1 MAIATAAKTAQ
12 AAGNAAAPKKV
23 ASRTAAAAKPVQA
36 AKPADDGVAFVS
48 LNPDMA
54 TQGGLIDDIDVEIT
68 DALAV
73 LWDYNGQQA
82 AGPALAVEFTDVNGG
97 QHIQYYS
104 AGKSEDWMPHESGE
118 GFVAVSGKTGFNNNS
133 NIMMLFDS
141 LVKAG
146 FPKEHLTGNVKVI
159 VGTKGHVL
167 QQITERKGL
176 IRTGKNADRPSSVLL
191 VSKIT
196 ELPTGVG
203 GGGAAVTQQA
213 TTASTKAPAAGRVNG
228 AATGAATGGAATA
241 TGTGNDLDAELQG
254 YLQTA
259 LLELPEG
266 VSVIEKKDIVKIVF
280 KKATEDGKAAA
291 DRNKAVIRAGQQ
303 DFLNGL
309 GAVGIAYTGT
319 EISLAG

>member
-1 MAIATAAKTAQ
+1 MAIATAAKTP
-12 AAGNAAAPKKV
+12 AAAANPAAPKKTAGRPA
-23 ASRTAAAAKPVQA
+23 ASTGA
-36 AKPADDGVAFVS
+36 AKPAQIAQPTNSGVAFVS

-54 TQGGLIDDIDVEIT
+54 TQGGLIDDINVEIT

-73 LWDYNGQQA
+73 MWDYNGNA
-82 AGPALAVEFTDVNGG
+82 PTGPAMAVEYTDVNGA

-104 AGKSEDWMPHESGE
+104 AGKAEDWLAHESGE
-118 GFVAVSGKTGFNNNS
+118 GFVSVSGKTGFNSNS

-167 QQITERKGL
+167 QHITERKGL

-196 ELPTGVG
+196 ELPAGVG
-203 GGGAAVTQQA
+203 GTAVAQQA
-213 TTASTKAPAAGRVNG
+213 TQAATKAPAAAATGHVNG
-228 AATGAATGGAATA
+228 AAAAAATTPAMGG
-241 TGTGNDLDAELQG
+241 DLDAELQG

-303 DFLNGL
+303 DFLNSL
-309 GAVGIAYTGT
+309 NAVGIAYTGT
-319 EISLAG
+319 EISLAQ